1 MLLKHILGFQYL
13 VFGIWLIQLIDHF
26 SVTFCMFACS
36 KGHLIRVY
44 LESRYYSNDL
54 SHNQN
59 FFYFPTAHSFGFVAF
74 GIVICLCSTQMLYM
88 VEHNVF
94 YCLNLLNWSVASSK
108 HANDTISLSI
118 GALNFVFGVITS
130 LVLLFT
136 GMVIRVVEFSNTGYK
151 IRRTFA

>member
-1 MLLKHILGFQYL
+1 M
-13 VFGIWLIQLIDHF
+13 
-26 SVTFCMFACS
+26 
-36 KGHLIRVY
+36 
-44 LESRYYSNDL
+44 
-54 SHNQN
+54 N
-59 FFYFPTAHSFGFVAF
+59 FFFFPIAHSFGFVAF

-136 GMVIRVVEFSNTGYK
+136 GMVIRVVEFSNEGYK
-151 IRRTFA
+151 IRKTFAYSVVSIKRTGSLNYFEVFAPP

>member
-1 MLLKHILGFQYL
+1 MIL
-13 VFGIWLIQLIDHF
+13 VIENCHWKSNFGTSWGVCSIFAKNLT
-26 SVTFCMFACS
+26 TFWS
-36 KGHLIRVY
+36 PQNRNSITWRTL
-44 LESRYYSNDL
+44 L
-54 SHNQN
+54 SHNMN
-59 FFYFPTAHSFGFVAF
+59 FFFFPTAHSFGFVAF

-136 GMVIRVVEFSNTGYK
+136 GMVIQVVEFSNEGYK
-151 IRRTFA
+151 IRKTFA

>member
-1 MLLKHILGFQYL
+1 MI
-13 VFGIWLIQLIDHF
+13 
-26 SVTFCMFACS
+26 
-36 KGHLIRVY
+36 
-44 LESRYYSNDL
+44 
-54 SHNQN
+54 
-59 FFYFPTAHSFGFVAF
+59 FFIFPTAHSFGFVAF

-136 GMVIRVVEFSNTGYK
+136 GMVMGVVEFSSEGYK
-151 IRRTFA
+151 IRNIFAKKSTYPNEIIEF

>member
-1 MLLKHILGFQYL
+1 MN
-13 VFGIWLIQLIDHF
+13 F
-26 SVTFCMFACS
+26 SF
-36 KGHLIRVY
+36 
-44 LESRYYSNDL
+44 
-54 SHNQN
+54 
-59 FFYFPTAHSFGFVAF
+59 FPTAHSFGFVAF

-136 GMVIRVVEFSNTGYK
+136 GMVIRVVEFSNEGYK
-151 IRRTFA
+151 IRKTFA